1 MRFSPVLFS
10 LCLTF
15 TGFAV
20 LPKEAIAQSNNQIN
34 QTQQDDSSYKT
45 QLDKLLK
52 DGYTKLAAK
61 DISGAIAI
69 YEQAHQL
76 AQLQKNIFDQSR
88 ILGILGR
95 VYDFDGKYAASER
108 SYQEGLKLLDTKRQ
122 PSDNPK
128 QISIRDRL
136 QIDLLTGLGMTYR
149 KIGQFSEAV
158 SPLKLAISLSKNI
171 SFAEA
176 ERLQI
181 EPRFELANVYKNQ
194 KRYQEAISLYKECLD
209 LVRKMGDQEKENLT
223 LTALGNTYFLMGDLK
238 QGREFYHQKNKSLD
252 FGQSIKSI
260 DKHDLESVRLSL
272 INLNRYLKKTVPLLK
287 QSSHDLLKMYSR
299 LPTNQNFGAIKQLGK
314 IEEIAA
320 NLFGNLSS
328 AVSINDIS
336 SAFSLLQKLD
346 NVVTLLTTY
355 DLEDPYLMGGDLNR
369 TWNFLSLKDKS
380 LDFGE
385 PIKLSDADNLESIDA
400 TLTNLVGFLEK
411 TVPNLRQTSYELLR
425 MYALVSTDSRFDVI
439 GNLGKT
445 VGLSADHITNLS
457 SVLKQGD
464 LISALSIMQSLD
476 NVMTDLT
483 AYQKDMDVLML
494 DVQARPESYKVLT
507 PEVLREMEQIGHN
520 LEKINQSL
528 GGKSKSDTKS
538 VIQKVLIGLDAL
550 KKN

>member
-194 KRYQEAISLYKECLD
+194 KC
-209 LVRKMGDQEKENLT
+209 
-223 LTALGNTYFLMGDLK
+223 
-238 QGREFYHQKNKSLD
+238 
-252 FGQSIKSI
+252 
-260 DKHDLESVRLSL
+260 
-272 INLNRYLKKTVPLLK
+272 
-287 QSSHDLLKMYSR
+287 
-299 LPTNQNFGAIKQLGK
+299 
-314 IEEIAA
+314 
-320 NLFGNLSS
+320 
-328 AVSINDIS
+328 
-336 SAFSLLQKLD
+336 
-346 NVVTLLTTY
+346 
-355 DLEDPYLMGGDLNR
+355 
-369 TWNFLSLKDKS
+369 
-380 LDFGE
+380 
-385 PIKLSDADNLESIDA
+385 
-400 TLTNLVGFLEK
+400 
-411 TVPNLRQTSYELLR
+411 
-425 MYALVSTDSRFDVI
+425 
-439 GNLGKT
+439 
-445 VGLSADHITNLS
+445 
-457 SVLKQGD
+457 
-464 LISALSIMQSLD
+464 
-476 NVMTDLT
+476 
-483 AYQKDMDVLML
+483 
-494 DVQARPESYKVLT
+494 
-507 PEVLREMEQIGHN
+507 
-520 LEKINQSL
+520 
-528 GGKSKSDTKS
+528 
-538 VIQKVLIGLDAL
+538 
-550 KKN
+550 